1 MTPESMIVTEELA
14 AKPRVLVA
22 IANHGTK
29 NRHFLDR
36 LLAEYRSMSGYR
48 LDIVVNSNLPK
59 DLGNDVE
66 VRVGMPSAD
75 PWSLPFAH
83 KQLFADRVE
92 DYDLFIYSED
102 DTLLKECH
110 IDAFVQMTRL
120 LPEDQIAG
128 FMRYEVDGN
137 GRKTFS
143 GMHSHFHWEARSVS
157 RHGGEVFA
165 RHTNDHAA
173 CYILTRSQ
181 LKRAVAS
188 GGYLLPPVRRGY
200 GMPET
205 AATDP
210 YTQCG
215 MTKVICISR
224 FDGFCLHH
232 LPNAYSGKL
241 GLEENLARMEI
252 AKLVSLCTSDPA
264 TARMPLFE
272 PCALSDSDFRNKPY
286 YELPRRDVL
295 AAIPSGTRSVLSVA
309 CGCGATE
316 AEMVKLGIKVTA
328 VPLDE
333 IVAASAGAR
342 GVEILPA
349 DFDEAAALL
358 RGRRFD
364 CILMLDF
371 LQHLRN
377 PVDILATYREFLG
390 EGGQL
395 LVSAPNCN
403 HLGFLRRRADRA
415 RNHGPGGRN
424 GRLTVGHSTSR
435 RVSKWLRQA
444 GYGRLRDRGMPEGRA
459 AMISKW
465 TFGVTKGLLCRKLLL
480 LAGR

>member
-1 MTPESMIVTEELA
+1 
-14 AKPRVLVA
+14 
-22 IANHGTK
+22 
-29 NRHFLDR
+29 
-36 LLAEYRSMSGYR
+36 
-48 LDIVVNSNLPK
+48 
-59 DLGNDVE
+59 
-66 VRVGMPSAD
+66 
-75 PWSLPFAH
+75 
-83 KQLFADRVE
+83 
-92 DYDLFIYSED
+92 
-102 DTLLKECH
+102 
-110 IDAFVQMTRL
+110 
-120 LPEDQIAG
+120 
-128 FMRYEVDGN
+128 
-137 GRKTFS
+137 
-143 GMHSHFHWEARSVS
+143 
-157 RHGGEVFA
+157 
-165 RHTNDHAA
+165 
-173 CYILTRSQ
+173 
-181 LKRAVAS
+181 
-188 GGYLLPPVRRGY
+188 
-200 GMPET
+200 
-205 AATDP
+205 
-210 YTQCG
+210 
-215 MTKVICISR
+215 
-224 FDGFCLHH
+224 
-232 LPNAYSGKL
+232 
-241 GLEENLARMEI
+241 
-252 AKLVSLCTSDPA
+252 
-264 TARMPLFE
+264 
-272 PCALSDSDFRNKPY
+272 
-286 YELPRRDVL
+286 VL